1 MGKHPSTDMTK
12 KYLRTSDVAKAAG
25 CHVNTVRLY
34 ETWGFLP
41 PIPRTSSGYRQFTE
55 AHADQ
60 MVLARM
66 VDGTPL
72 PRQNHPAFVTA
83 LVKHAA
89 TGDLGGALEMA
100 YAHVA
105 LVQSERAAAES
116 AVQLLERWAQG
127 TAADATVGPLR
138 IGETAK
144 LLGVTT
150 DMLRN
155 WERNGSI
162 IVPRDPNN
170 GYRYYEAAE
179 ISRLRV
185 IRMLIRAGYSIMA
198 VLRMLVQLDG
208 GESDNLSEALDTPH
222 PDEDVYTAA
231 DRWLSTLAAQ
241 EQRALEIIAHL
252 EMMIQKRNR

>member
-1 MGKHPSTDMTK
+1 MTE

-41 PIPRTSSGYRQFTE
+41 PIPRTPSGYRKFTQF
-55 AHADQ
+55 HADQ
-60 MVLARM
+60 MILARM
-66 VDGTPL
+66 AMDTPYPGTTI
-72 PRQNHPAFVTA
+72 RQSASA

-105 LVQSERAAAES
+105 LVQSERAAAKS
-116 AVQLLERWAQG
+116 AVRLLERWAHG
-127 TAADATVGPLR
+127 TAADATTSPLR

-155 WERNGSI
+155 WERNGLL

-170 GYRYYEAAE
+170 GYRYYEADE

-185 IRMLIRAGYSIMA
+185 IRMLIRAGYSLMA
-198 VLRMLVQLDG
+198 VLRMLVQLDSG
-208 GESDNLSEALDTPH
+208 DSDNLSKALDTPH

-231 DRWLSTLAAQ
+231 DRWLSTLEAQ
-241 EQRALEIIAHL
+241 EQRAWEIIAHL
-252 EMMIQKRNR
+252 EMMIQKRQR

>member
-1 MGKHPSTDMTK
+1 MKK

-25 CHVNTVRLY
+25 CHANTVRLY
-34 ETWGFLP
+34 ETLGFLP
-41 PIPRTSSGYRQFTE
+41 PIPRTPGGYRQFTQ

-66 VDGTPL
+66 AMNTPY
-72 PRQNHPAFVTA
+72 PGKTIRQSSTA
-83 LVKHAA
+83 VVKHAA

-116 AVQLLERWAQG
+116 AVRLLERWAQG
-127 TAADATVGPLR
+127 TAADATIGPLR

-144 LLGVTT
+144 LLGVTA

-155 WERNGSI
+155 WERNGLLV
-162 IVPRDPNN
+162 VPRDSNN
-170 GYRYYEAAE
+170 GYRTYEAAE

-208 GESDNLSEALDTPH
+208 GDSDNLSVALDTPP

-241 EQRALEIIAHL
+241 EQRALDIIEHL
-252 EMMIQKRNR
+252 EMMIQRQSRSGA